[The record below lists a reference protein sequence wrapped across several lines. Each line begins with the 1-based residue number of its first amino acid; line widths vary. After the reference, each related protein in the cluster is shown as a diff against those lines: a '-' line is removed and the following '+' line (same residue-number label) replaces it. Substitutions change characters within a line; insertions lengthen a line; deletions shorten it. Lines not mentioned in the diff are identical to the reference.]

1 MVFPLIP
8 TSSCQVSNLYR
19 SWGFPEFLKIVI
31 SVNGVFFNY
40 NNVFWKG
47 QFLKVQLNCPI
58 IILIFYLF
66 FQEIF
71 CDGLFCAQY
80 CLRLL
85 KYKIPHE
92 TVIYEHYH
100 QWYVQNINL
109 HVYVAVISKDTVNLF
124 SKHCLSR
131 MRHYVLYNFNDLLY
145 DIAKRYYVT
154 L

>member
-1 MVFPLIP
+1 MLKRPVFK
-8 TSSCQVSNLYR
+8 SSASLSHYH
-19 SWGFPEFLKIVI
+19 
-31 SVNGVFFNY
+31 FN
-40 NNVFWKG
+40 
-47 QFLKVQLNCPI
+47 
-58 IILIFYLF
+58 FYLF

-71 CDGLFCAQY
+71 CDGLFCARY

-100 QWYVQNINL
+100 QWYMQNINL

-124 SKHCLSR
+124 SKYCLSR

-145 DIAKRYYVT
+145 DIAKSYYVT